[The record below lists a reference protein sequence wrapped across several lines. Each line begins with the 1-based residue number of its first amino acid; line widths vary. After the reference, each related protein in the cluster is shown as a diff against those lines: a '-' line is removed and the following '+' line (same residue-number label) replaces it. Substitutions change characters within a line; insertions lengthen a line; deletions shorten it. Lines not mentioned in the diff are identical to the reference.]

1 MTRRPLA
8 IALALCAGALNAG
21 AAHNP
26 RTPPTPQNPPA
37 GQAPQGQGPGQ
48 GARPPQQE
56 GPKPYR
62 EVITAQAVTDS
73 GVFIIHRIGE
83 KLFYEIPRNMFG
95 REFLLI
101 ADYRGTT
108 RGVNLAGEEL
118 NNRIVRWELLGNR
131 ALFRI
136 VSYENRADTTRAVSR
151 AVSLSNLAPIVMS
164 FDIAAFSPGDS
175 NVVIEVTRLFTTDVG
190 ELNLRQDRVR
200 IRRLDPSRSLVERA
214 RSFSRNVEV
223 SALQTFEVDSV
234 PRVGF
239 GADSGDAT
247 LNSLTVLMN
256 YSMVLLPDRPMMA
269 RLCDDRVGYF
279 NLTFRDYGSGDAAV
293 PERCF
298 ISRFR
303 LEPSNPGARVSDPV
317 EPITWYIDPA
327 TPEALVPWMIRGV
340 QAWEPVFRAAGFS
353 NAIRARVA
361 PTAAE
366 DSTFDLDDARFST
379 IRWTASRTANAQG
392 PHVSDPRSGEILN
405 ANVIFYHNITQLVR
419 NWYWTQAGAT
429 DPRASALPLP
439 DSLMGELVAWVV
451 THEVGH
457 SLGLRHNMIAS
468 GFYPV
473 DSLRSRS
480 FTCRMRNTSPS
491 IMDYARYNYV
501 AQPGDGA
508 CLMQGIGDYDYYAIN
523 WGYGR
528 IPGAASPEA
537 ERPVLDSLA
546 RLQDANPYYRWL
558 GDRDPTD
565 PRAEPEQLGDDA
577 VRATG
582 LGVQNIR
589 RLATMLIPATTR
601 DPRENY
607 DLLNDL
613 YGALIGQ
620 WRREMGHVAVIVG
633 GLYHDERYAGQAGVR
648 YTPVPRAKQADAV
661 RFLLAEAFTT
671 PGYLLDTAVLRRIE
685 YTGSVERL
693 RRGQD
698 TLLTIL
704 LQDSRL
710 ARMAENVS
718 FGAMY
723 GIPDLLGDLRRGL
736 FTEAAA
742 ARPVADAYRRNL
754 QRGFVDQLDRLI
766 NTPLTAQVRTPPR
779 FLRQA
784 PPPPRPADARAL
796 ARAELRDLDTSLRA
810 VILRTTDR
818 TTKAHFEDL
827 RARIDRILNPR

>member
-1 MTRRPLA
+1 MLRSTLVST
-8 IALALCAGALNAG
+8 IALAVSLAGPAVAQN
-21 AAHNP
+21 
-26 RTPPTPQNPPA
+26 RPQNPPS
-37 GQAPQGQGPGQ
+37 GQGQQGQ
-48 GARPPQQE
+48 QQGGGRPQQQE
-56 GPKPYR
+56 GPKPYQ
-62 EVITAQAVTDS
+62 EVITPQMQPDS
-73 GVFIIHRIGE
+73 GVFIIYRSGE

-118 NNRIVRWELLGNR
+118 NNRIVRWERLGNR
-131 ALFRI
+131 VLFRI
-136 VSYENRADTTRAVSR
+136 VSYANRADSTRAVSR
-151 AVSLSNLAPIVMS
+151 AVLMSNLAPIVMS
-164 FDIAAFSPGDS
+164 FDIAAFSPEDS
-175 NVVIEVTRLFTTDVG
+175 NLVIEATRLFTTDVG
-190 ELNLRQDRVR
+190 ELNVRQDGVRV
-200 IRRLDPSRSLVERA
+200 RRLDTSRTAIERA
-214 RSFSRNVEV
+214 RSFPRNIEV
-223 SALQTFEVDSV
+223 SAIQTFEVDSI
-234 PRVGF
+234 PRTGL
-239 GADSGDAT
+239 GAGAGDRG

-279 NLTFRDYGSGDAAV
+279 GVTFRDYGSYEASV

-298 ISRFR
+298 IARFR
-303 LEPSNPGARVSDPV
+303 LEPSNPAARVADPV

-327 TPEALVPWMIRGV
+327 TPEKLVPWMIRGV
-340 QAWEPVFRAAGFS
+340 EAWEPVFRAAGFS

-366 DSTFDLDDARFST
+366 DSTFDLDDARYST
-379 IRWTASRTANAQG
+379 IRWTASQTANAMG
-392 PHVSDPRSGEILN
+392 PHVSDPRSGETLN

-419 NWYWTQAGAT
+419 NWYWTQAGAA

-439 DSLMGELVAWVV
+439 DSLMGEMVAWVV
-451 THEVGH
+451 AHEVGH

-501 AQPGDGA
+501 AQPGDDA
-508 CLMQGIGDYDYYAIN
+508 CLMQGIGDYDYYVIN

-528 IPGAASPEA
+528 IPGAGSPEA

-558 GDRDPTD
+558 GDNDPTD
-565 PRAEPEQLGDDA
+565 PRAEREQVGDDA
-577 VRATG
+577 VRAT
-582 LGVQNIR
+582 LFGVQNIR
-589 RLATMLIPATTR
+589 RLAAMLIPATTT

-607 DLLNDL
+607 DLLNDM
-613 YGALIGQ
+613 YGALISQ
-620 WRREMGHVAVIVG
+620 WQREMGHVAVIVG

-671 PGYLLDTAVLRRIE
+671 PAYLLDTAVLRRIE

-693 RRGQD
+693 RRSQA
-698 TLLTIL
+698 TLLTTL
-704 LQDSRL
+704 LQDARL
-710 ARMAENVS
+710 ARMAENAS
-718 FGAMY
+718 FGPTY
-723 GIPDLLGDLRRGL
+723 GISDLLGDMRRGL
-736 FTEAAA
+736 FAEAAA
-742 ARPVADAYRRNL
+742 GRPSADVYRRNL
-754 QRGFVDQLDRLI
+754 QREFVDQLDRLI
-766 NTPLTAQVRTPPR
+766 NTPLAVPR
-779 FLRQA
+779 AGGPGGFPGGPGA
-784 PPPPRPADARAL
+784 TPPPPRPADARAL
-796 ARAELRDLDTSLRA
+796 GRAELRDLDTQLRTA
-810 VILRTTDR
+810 LIRTTDR
-818 TTKAHFEDL
+818 LTRAHFEDL
-827 RARIDRILNPR
+827 RSRIDRTLNPRS